1 MSFIDSHLM
10 DGEQVVFRTRLHP
23 IIFLG
28 PVLALVIGGLL
39 AVHGNRLMDEYV
51 WGKLPREAL
60 RAINSGA
67 WRVLRE
73 GWHGYNVIGLFIL
86 VTRGGLGLL
95 SALVNVTS
103 SEFGVSTKRV
113 LMKTGFL
120 SRHSLETLLSKVE
133 SISVHQGLLGRL
145 LGFGTIVVGGT
156 GGSRELFFGI
166 RAPLEFR
173 RHVQEQIVAFE
184 QKRGA

>member
-145 LGFGTIVVGGT
+145 LGFGAIVVGGT